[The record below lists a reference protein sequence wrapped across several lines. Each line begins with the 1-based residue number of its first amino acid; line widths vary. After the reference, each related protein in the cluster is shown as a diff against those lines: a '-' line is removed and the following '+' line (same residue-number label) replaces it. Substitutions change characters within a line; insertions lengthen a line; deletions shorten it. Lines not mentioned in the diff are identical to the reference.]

1 MELTKQEYEA
11 IDRAL
16 VQYTKTGSINEKCPR
31 CGSYMVEK
39 GTKNVKLLCSNET
52 CGYSEDAPQESAQE

>member
-31 CGSYMVEK
+31 CGRRLKYIDYGNSYEIRCESEK
-39 GTKNVKLLCSNET
+39 CI
-52 CGYSEDAPQESAQE
+52 SEKFRGI